1 MEHFDVT
8 HAPLEGVHL
17 VEANAGT
24 GKTFN
29 ISSLVVR
36 LIAEGALDLKN
47 ILVLTFTEA
56 ATIEL
61 RARIQHRCR
70 EVLELFEAENEAEAT
85 EKTKEDH
92 FLAYCKNRY
101 EQDPEA
107 QKRLQEAVTTFDE
120 ANISTIHG
128 FCQGLLRSYPF
139 QFDVRPDCE

>member
-107 QKRLQEAVTTFDE
+107 QKRLQEAVTTFD
-120 ANISTIHG
+120 
-128 FCQGLLRSYPF
+128 
-139 QFDVRPDCE
+139 

>member
-70 EVLELFEAENEAEAT
+70 EVLELFEAENEAESDEENEAEAT

-107 QKRLQEAVTTFDE
+107 QKCLQEAVTTFDE

-128 FCQGLLRSYPF
+128 FC
-139 QFDVRPDCE
+139 